1 MVIFALGG
9 FVCGTSIIRT
19 NAVAASVANKKDST
33 WTFIPRSTWTL
44 VEANVGIVCACL
56 PMMRSFVATCLP
68 CIESRKNTNERYTYP
83 LDSGSHTWVRSDG
96 VVMSNVHGARTKKQA
111 NDSEEEIFATEG
123 SPGFGK
129 RDGIVKQTDERMEV
143 DERGQR
149 SFKSGL
155 MG

>member
-1 MVIFALGG
+1 MGIFALGG

-19 NAVAASVANKKDST
+19 NAVAASVANKKDNT

-56 PMMRSFVATCLP
+56 PMMRGIVATCLP
-68 CIESRKNTNERYTYP
+68 CIESRKNTNERPSGYTYP

-96 VVMSNVHGARTKKQA
+96 VVMSNVHRARTKKQV
-111 NDSEEEIFATEG
+111 NDSEEEIFATER

-129 RDGIVKQTDERMEV
+129 QDGIVKQTDVGVEV
-143 DERGQR
+143 D
-149 SFKSGL
+149 
-155 MG
+155 